1 MATTHNDDDDVNKRS
16 EGEKR
21 CFDLF
26 ATLLF
31 AYGNDETRARR
42 EQEEQERNML
52 MIRTITRAAANT
64 FLLGKRKIDDHDECK
79 NQENTASSS
88 DSSSRSLVESKRRRR
103 VVVSNVEEPIR
114 AEPIREIKPP
124 VRERKGPV
132 KRKEPVGGEPVETP
146 EWVYKLMETNN
157 GDGKAKMIFEKALT
171 MTDLAPN
178 QARLLMPFLQIA
190 DKNFLTEAE
199 RKILKEHQEA
209 KKHAKK
215 KGVDDD
221 KKPKGVDVVLLNR
234 NGIKWNLNM
243 RIWEMRSTFNYALCT
258 GWNDLVRKNDLQINQ
273 TITLWSFH
281 SRDGKLYFAFD
292 LSNQDHEAMALA
304 LVPVNPASSSED
316 PFECEEA
323 SRRFYQFITRR
334 RTPRVCVQIITNDSG
349 YLEGGLDL
357 NRTPPPDLDL
367 EDVQE
372 THVRSSTSQE
382 SLTET
387 SLASWRFLEEGE
399 TAVLYET

>member
-79 NQENTASSS
+79 NQENT
-88 DSSSRSLVESKRRRR
+88 DSSRSLVESKRRRR
-103 VVVSNVEEPIR
+103 VVVSDDDEPIR
-114 AEPIREIKPP
+114 AEPIREIKPR

-132 KRKEPVGGEPVETP
+132 KRKEPVGGEQVETP

-178 QARLLMPFLQIA
+178 QAQYLVSTKGEEFL
-190 DKNFLTEAE
+190 
-199 RKILKEHQEA
+199 R
-209 KKHAKK
+209 
-215 KGVDDD
+215 G
-221 KKPKGVDVVLLNR
+221 P
-234 NGIKWNLNM
+234 
-243 RIWEMRSTFNYALCT
+243 
-258 GWNDLVRKNDLQINQ
+258 
-273 TITLWSFH
+273 TIT
-281 SRDGKLYFAFD
+281 
-292 LSNQDHEAMALA
+292 
-304 LVPVNPASSSED
+304 P
-316 PFECEEA
+316 
-323 SRRFYQFITRR
+323 
-334 RTPRVCVQIITNDSG
+334 
-349 YLEGGLDL
+349 
-357 NRTPPPDLDL
+357 
-367 EDVQE
+367 
-372 THVRSSTSQE
+372 E
-382 SLTET
+382 SLPKDTP
-387 SLASWRFLEEGE
+387 
-399 TAVLYET
+399 